1 MSTALENSEANLY
14 AYEYQGQ
21 MSERITY
28 RKNLVNLIK
37 ARCGDALEE
46 FDANTMSSED
56 FGRFLERAR
65 TEGFTVYRL
74 NRL

>member
-1 MSTALENSEANLY
+1 MSTALENSETNLY

-21 MSERITY
+21 MSERVTY

-37 ARCGDALEE
+37 ARCGDELQE